1 MLDFTTDF
9 GRRVTR
15 RLTEELIIWLTTVG
29 ADGTPQPRPVWFL
42 WDGETFLIYSKPDT
56 YKLNHIVRRP
66 RIALHLDGD
75 GRGKDIV
82 VFTGEARLDPDAPP
96 ANEMQE
102 YVEKY
107 QEWVK
112 RIGMSATEFA
122 DTYSAAFRVTPLNLR
137 GH

>member
-1 MLDFTTDF
+1 MLDSTTDF

-15 RLTEELIIWLTTVG
+15 RLTEEHIIWLTTVG

-56 YKLNHIVRRP
+56 HKLNHIVRCP

-75 GRGKDIV
+75 GRGKDIA
-82 VFTGEARLDPDAPP
+82 VFAAEARLDPDVPP

-102 YVEKY
+102 YAEKY
-107 QEWVK
+107 QQ
-112 RIGMSATEFA
+112 
-122 DTYSAAFRVTPLNLR
+122 
-137 GH
+137 